1 MANQA
6 HRVKKTKETG
16 WGHLIKK
23 NFVTLPVA
31 LTVGEALGRIRTQ
44 AKRGDIFYLYVV
56 DDGSRLV
63 GIVSIRNL
71 LLSGDAEPLAHLL
84 SRNVECLPEDFT
96 RAEAAQRFADCRF
109 LSLPVV
115 SADGKIIGVVHAHDL
130 SGQTPSSETL
140 FEERTRGA
148 LFELL
153 GIEAEGSA
161 TSSFSAAKGRFPW
174 LLVNMIGGTL
184 SALFI
189 HGIGPSIPNAVVF
202 LAFVPI
208 LLIICE
214 SVGMQTVSV
223 VITKLR
229 HSTSQAGKVGWREI
243 KIAGWLGFASAVIV
257 GLAIRI
263 FLGAPDVALAVGI
276 AMLVAT
282 LWVSSVAF
290 FVPLLTRKL
299 GIDPSISA
307 GPVVL
312 AVADC
317 TALLLYLLIAYQ
329 TAKLLIH

>member
-1 MANQA
+1 M
-6 HRVKKTKETG
+6 
-16 WGHLIKK
+16 
-23 NFVTLPVA
+23 PVA

-56 DDGSRLV
+56 DDGLRLV

-71 LLSGDAEPLAHLL
+71 LLSGDSEPLAHLL
-84 SRNVECLPEDFT
+84 SRNVECLPEDFS

-109 LSLPVV
+109 LSLPVAA
-115 SADGKIIGVVHAHDL
+115 ADGRIIGVVHAHDL
-130 SGQTPSSETL
+130 SGQVAPSSEKL

-153 GIEAEGSA
+153 GIEAEGSSIS
-161 TSSFSAAKGRFPW
+161 TMRAAKGRFPW

-189 HGIGPSIPNAVVF
+189 HFLGPKIPNAVEF

-214 SVGMQTVSV
+214 SIGMQTVSV

-229 HSTSQAGKVGWREI
+229 HSTAQAGKVGWREI
-243 KIAGWLGFASAVIV
+243 KIAAWLGLASAIIV
-257 GLAIRI
+257 ASAIRF
-263 FLGAPDVALAVGI
+263 FLGTPDVAVAVGI
-276 AMLVAT
+276 AMLTAT

-317 TALLLYLLIAYQ
+317 TALLLYLVIAFE
-329 TAKLLIH
+329 TAKFLIH